1 MGERGEGSPAVRIN
15 DISRVRI
22 TGGEG
27 ETRSSAKERQQ
38 RVIRGV
44 ASSRMFPS
52 PPSPPAVSSPRAL
65 AFPFACPSFS
75 EESLSCAR
83 FKVRIRTCIC
93 VSPGQVNVPRSRRR
107 VAREKRGEA
116 RRGERRE
123 GWGGWEGGKE
133 GGYGKRAKH
142 NPADIARP
150 PDECASCVRG
160 ATQKEG
166 GLRARARRCNS
177 RVHVHVRVAS
187 RSRRYVLFY
196 ATRGSSPHPSSTL
209 PFSLFSLRAE
219 DRWCGSII
227 LSYYSEIGIR
237 VRRDTRRDP
246 AINIYLLHRYS
257 NAFAF

>member
-166 GLRARARRCNS
+166 GLRARARA
-177 RVHVHVRVAS
+177 RVAAIRAS
-187 RSRRYVLFY
+187 TCTFALRRARAAMYYSMLLMVL
-196 ATRGSSPHPSSTL
+196 PHTPPPLSL
-209 PFSLFSLRAE
+209 SLFSFCEPRIGGAVQLF
-219 DRWCGSII
+219 SLII
-227 LSYYSEIGIR
+227 LKSEY
-237 VRRDTRRDP
+237 
-246 AINIYLLHRYS
+246 A
-257 NAFAF
+257 